1 MVLVNDIFFGKVE
14 LPGIFDDL
22 MNSSSVKR
30 LGRIHQSGAI
40 FLVNPDICHT
50 RLEHSIG
57 VMLLIRQLG
66 GSEIEQVSGLL
77 HDISHTAF
85 SHVGDYVFDNTEENY
100 HEQIFEEVLK
110 LSDIP
115 EILSWHGYQID
126 EVIKGTFNILEQ
138 PMPKL
143 CADRLDYTLRDSYH
157 AGLVSRKEV
166 KEFISCL
173 SIENGTIVV
182 ENEEKAE
189 WINNVYRK
197 LIEEVFNL
205 PLHVYANRKLT
216 ELIKAGL
223 QRNELVHGDLFK
235 DDTYLLN
242 KIRSTTAGYE
252 GVKAIKQQR
261 GFDVF
266 VKKGMGLKM
275 KNRQLNALI

>member
-1 MVLVNDIFFGKVE
+1 MVLINDIFFGKVE

-22 MNSSSVKR
+22 INSSWVKR

-110 LSDIP
+110 SSDIP
-115 EILSWHGYQID
+115 EILSWHGYHVD
-126 EVIKGTFNILEQ
+126 EVVKGVFNILEQ

-157 AGLVSRKEV
+157 AGLVSRKDV
-166 KEFISCL
+166 KDFISSL
-173 SIENGTIVV
+173 TVENGVIVV
-182 ENEEKAE
+182 ENAEKAE
-189 WINNVYRK
+189 WINNLYKK
-197 LIEEVFNL
+197 LIEEVFNF

-216 ELIKAGL
+216 ELIKVGL
-223 QRNELVHGDLFK
+223 QRNELVHSDLFK

-252 GVKAIKQQR
+252 GIKAIKQQR

>member
-1 MVLVNDIFFGKVE
+1 MVLINDIFFGKVE

-22 MNSSSVKR
+22 INSSWVKR

-66 GSEIEQVSGLL
+66 GSEIEQISGLL

-100 HEQIFEEVLK
+100 HEQIFEDVLNS
-110 LSDIP
+110 SDIP
-115 EILSWHGYQID
+115 EILSWHGYHVD
-126 EVIKGTFNILEQ
+126 EIIKGTFNILEQ

-166 KEFISCL
+166 KEFIDCL
-173 SIENGTIVV
+173 TVENGIIVIENP
-182 ENEEKAE
+182 EKAE
-189 WINNVYRK
+189 WINNLYKK
-197 LIEEVFNL
+197 LIEEVFNF

-216 ELIKAGL
+216 ELIKVGL
-223 QRNELVHGDLFK
+223 QRNELVHSDLFK

>member
-1 MVLVNDIFFGKVE
+1 MVLINDIFFGKVE

-22 MNSSSVKR
+22 INSSWVKR

-66 GSEIEQVSGLL
+66 GSEIEQVAGLL

-110 LSDIP
+110 SSDIP
-115 EILSWHGYQID
+115 EILSWHGYHVD

-157 AGLVSRKEV
+157 AGLVSRKDV
-166 KEFISCL
+166 KDFISSL
-173 SIENGTIVV
+173 TIENGVIIV
-182 ENEEKAE
+182 ENPEKAE
-189 WINNVYRK
+189 WINNLYKK
-197 LIEEVFNL
+197 LIEEVFNF

-216 ELIKAGL
+216 ELIKVGL
-223 QRNELVHGDLFK
+223 QRNELVHSDLFK

-252 GVKAIKQQR
+252 GIKAIKQQR
-261 GFDVF
+261 GFDMF

>member
-22 MNSSSVKR
+22 MNSSSVNR

-110 LSDIP
+110 SSDIP

-157 AGLVSRKEV
+157 AGLVSRKDV

-182 ENEEKAE
+182 ENAEKAE
-189 WINNVYRK
+189 WINNLYRK

-216 ELIKAGL
+216 ELIKVGL

>member
-1 MVLVNDIFFGKVE
+1 MVLINDIFFGKVE

-22 MNSSSVKR
+22 INSSWVKR

-66 GSEIEQVSGLL
+66 GSEIEQVAGLL

-110 LSDIP
+110 SSDIP
-115 EILSWHGYQID
+115 EILSWHGYHVD

-166 KEFISCL
+166 KDFISSL
-173 SIENGTIVV
+173 TIEKGVIIV
-182 ENEEKAE
+182 ETPEKAE
-189 WINNVYRK
+189 WINNLYKK
-197 LIEEVFNL
+197 LIEEVFNF
-205 PLHVYANRKLT
+205 PLHVYANRRLT
-216 ELIKAGL
+216 ELIKIGL
-223 QRNELVHGDLFK
+223 QRNELVHSDLFK

-252 GVKAIKQQR
+252 GIKAIKQQR

>member
-1 MVLVNDIFFGKVE
+1 MVLINDIFFDKVE
-14 LPGIFDDL
+14 VPGIFDDL
-22 MNSSSVKR
+22 INSSWVKR

-40 FLVNPDICHT
+40 FLVNPNICHT

-57 VMLLIRQLG
+57 VMLLIRHLG
-66 GSEIEQVSGLL
+66 GSELEQVAGLL

-100 HEQIFEEVLK
+100 HEQVFEEVLHS
-110 LSDIP
+110 SDIP
-115 EILSWHGYQID
+115 EILSWHGYHID
-126 EVIKGTFNILEQ
+126 DIIKGTFNILEQ
-138 PMPKL
+138 AAPRL

-166 KEFISCL
+166 KDFIKHL
-173 SIENGTIVV
+173 GVEDGIIVIENA
-182 ENEEKAE
+182 EKAE
-189 WINNVYRK
+189 WINNLYKK
-197 LIEEVFNL
+197 LIDDVFNL
-205 PLHVYANRKLT
+205 PLHIYANRKLT
-216 ELIKAGL
+216 ELIKVGL
-223 QRNELVHGDLFK
+223 QRNELVRSDLLK

-242 KIRSTTAGYE
+242 KIRSTASGYE

>member
-1 MVLVNDIFFGKVE
+1 MVLINDIFFDKVE

-22 MNSSSVKR
+22 FNSAWVKR

-40 FLVNPDICHT
+40 FLVNPNICHT

-57 VMLLIRQLG
+57 VMLLIRHLG
-66 GSEIEQVSGLL
+66 GSELEQVAGLL

-100 HEQIFEEVLK
+100 HEQVFKEVL
-110 LSDIP
+110 LSSDIP
-115 EILSWHGYQID
+115 EILSWHGYHID
-126 EVIKGTFNILEQ
+126 EVINGTFNILEQ
-138 PMPKL
+138 EAPRL

-157 AGLVSRKEV
+157 AGLVTRKDV
-166 KEFISCL
+166 KEFIKHL
-173 SIENGTIVV
+173 SVEDGLIVIENA
-182 ENEEKAE
+182 EKAE
-189 WINNVYRK
+189 WVNSLYKR
-197 LIEEVFNL
+197 LIEDVFNL
-205 PLHVYANRKLT
+205 PLHIYANRKLT

-223 QRNELVHGDLFK
+223 QRNELTHSDLLK

-242 KIRSTTAGYE
+242 KIRSTASGYE